1 MSFSTKKIKFSLT
14 VCYWSLSLSKW
25 QSHTNSQD
33 KLGPLR
39 PKCITYDLYE
49 LVRTNS
55 SNGCLKP
62 RLKKSIA
69 AETICNLTTVLAL
82 TVPKHI
88 LRQQMGAGMAT
99 DYVLKHPISTVHLKL
114 AADTAWKHLIPRGD
128 AKGHHGIFNCMPLSS
143 YWQQVDV
150 LGITEQE
157 WVQSYQLSAIT
168 LFVSLK
174 IHIYEVNWGII

>member
-1 MSFSTKKIKFSLT
+1 MMSFSTKKIKFSLI

-62 RLKKSIA
+62 RWKKSIA

-88 LRQQMGAGMAT
+88 RRQQIGAGMAT

-128 AKGHHGIFNCMPLSS
+128 AKRTSWDIQLYAPIIILATSGCTWHYWARMSPIIPIIS
-143 YWQQVDV
+143 YNVICQFENPYLW
-150 LGITEQE
+150 
-157 WVQSYQLSAIT
+157 S
-168 LFVSLK
+168 
-174 IHIYEVNWGII
+174 